1 MFMLDLHI
9 LIFKMNEKMIV
20 DPSPGWLRPQ
30 GQVWFVFLIFFMGV
44 GEMGKIE
51 RMGSSGK
58 KGNGG
63 EVVGGR
69 KRGEV
74 ERREKGKK
82 RGRKR
87 KEDGRE
93 RGNQGELA
101 WERKLVVGKLSQVP
115 GESLSSLIRFFLSI
129 SGIISLLTHG

>member
-1 MFMLDLHI
+1 
-9 LIFKMNEKMIV
+9 
-20 DPSPGWLRPQ
+20 
-30 GQVWFVFLIFFMGV
+30 
-44 GEMGKIE
+44 MGKIE

-87 KEDGRE
+87 KEEGRE

-115 GESLSSLIRFFLSI
+115 SESLSSLIRFFLSI

>member
-1 MFMLDLHI
+1 
-9 LIFKMNEKMIV
+9 
-20 DPSPGWLRPQ
+20 
-30 GQVWFVFLIFFMGV
+30 
-44 GEMGKIE
+44 MGKIE

-63 EVVGGR
+63 GVVGGR
-69 KRGEV
+69 KQGGEG
-74 ERREKGKK
+74 E
-82 RGRKR
+82 RKR

-93 RGNQGELA
+93 RENQGELA
-101 WERKLVVGKLSQVP
+101 WERKLAVGKLSRVP